1 MTIHVFKLFKQQL
14 KKKRKK
20 FPKNKKF
27 RFKLCCDG
35 REING
40 QSQIGLAL
48 VPLDMQDIFGTQEV
62 LSVFYFALIEGAETK
77 ETIQSYLTKYYKKEI
92 QQIQEKGV
100 KIDGVDI
107 SLDLFYCSDLK
118 NVRQTMDDNCFCCKF
133 NKGVF
138 KLGDSRV
145 KCCAFGIKYF
155 KHIICLLHM
164 KQRIHERI
172 MAIIGN
178 SLIDQDFQTF
188 TNNIRNLPQ
197 CGDFYWKL
205 KSDIPKEEQLD
216 KDDDDNDEVQK
227 LSTRQIK
234 GYQIDIMLNHIGDMF
249 LGVNSPHEDYKNLLQ
264 VWKYY
269 LCLLQATNDEIGC
282 SGSEKKK
289 NHVADLNV
297 YGLLLRKALQAVST
311 KDVVKAKYIHYT
323 LHIPAMVEEFGS
335 LCVYS
340 NQGFENS
347 HKYHKTL
354 CNRITN
360 NGGSK
365 HPIPLIVA
373 IMNWQCRKM
382 LSCIETDSD
391 WGKIVLRNRLTS
403 KKPLDTLL
411 NRTYIP

>member
-1 MTIHVFKLFKQQL
+1 MW
-14 KKKRKK
+14 
-20 FPKNKKF
+20 
-27 RFKLCCDG
+27 
-35 REING
+35 IN
-40 QSQIGLAL
+40 
-48 VPLDMQDIFGTQEV
+48 F
-62 LSVFYFALIEGAETK
+62 
-77 ETIQSYLTKYYKKEI
+77 
-92 QQIQEKGV
+92 
-100 KIDGVDI
+100 
-107 SLDLFYCSDLK
+107 
-118 NVRQTMDDNCFCCKF
+118 
-133 NKGVF
+133 
-138 KLGDSRV
+138 
-145 KCCAFGIKYF
+145 
-155 KHIICLLHM
+155 
-164 KQRIHERI
+164 
-172 MAIIGN
+172 
-178 SLIDQDFQTF
+178 
-188 TNNIRNLPQ
+188 
-197 CGDFYWKL
+197 
-205 KSDIPKEEQLD
+205 DIPKEEQLD
-216 KDDDDNDEVQK
+216 KDDDDDNDEVQK

-411 NRTYIP
+411 NRTYFDTYLSTMTGLFGTDGFNNFIERMELKKREANNEIVENSPKRKKQKRKKKQHCKNRHKELKFLFMLVAIVNTQVISSG